1 MVYTVTF
8 NPAMDYVMQVN
19 NMNEKDINR
28 SEKEKMFYG
37 GKGINVS
44 SVLTQLDI
52 ENTATGFLA
61 GFTGSELE
69 RMLEADNINTD
80 FVHLKTGFTRINVKI
95 KSEKELDI
103 NAHGPDISEQD
114 IDELLNKLKKIKS
127 GDYLVLAG
135 SVPPSLSDD
144 VYEKI
149 LEHFTNKDI
158 NVVVDTTGN
167 LLKNILKY
175 KPFLIKPNHHE
186 LGEIF
191 SVDINSTQ
199 DVIRYAK
206 KLQEMGAKNVLVSRA
221 KDGATLIDENGNV
234 ISVTNAP
241 GKIVSSVGC
250 GDSMVAGFIAGYIE
264 SESYEKAL
272 RLGAVC
278 ANATAFSSSI
288 AKKKEI
294 DNMLLNESIYIK
306 QKGTD

>member
-8 NPAMDYVMQVN
+8 NPAMDYVMQVK

-28 SEKEKMFYG
+28 SEEETMFYG

-69 RMLEADNINTD
+69 RMLRTDNINTD

-144 VYEKI
+144 IYEKI
-149 LEHFTNKDI
+149 LEHFTDKDI

-264 SESYEKAL
+264 SKNYEKAL

-294 DNMLLNESIYIK
+294 DNMFLNESIYIK

>member
-8 NPAMDYVMQVN
+8 NPAIDYVMQVN
-19 NMNEKDINR
+19 TINEKDISR
-28 SEKEKMFYG
+28 SEEEKMFFG

-127 GDYLVLAG
+127 CDYLVLAG
-135 SVPPSLSDD
+135 SVPHSLSDD
-144 VYEKI
+144 IYEKI
-149 LEHFTNKDI
+149 LEHFTDKDI

-264 SESYEKAL
+264 SKNYEKAL

-294 DNMLLNESIYIK
+294 DKMRLNESIYIR
-306 QKGTD
+306 Q

>member
-19 NMNEKDINR
+19 NINEKDINR
-28 SEKEKMFYG
+28 SEEEKMFYG

-44 SVLTQLDI
+44 SVLTQLNI

-61 GFTGSELE
+61 GFTGNELE
-69 RMLEADNINTD
+69 RMLKTDNINTD

-144 VYEKI
+144 IYEKI
-149 LEHFTNKDI
+149 LEHFTDKDI

-206 KLQEMGAKNVLVSRA
+206 KLQEVGAKNVLVSRA

-264 SESYEKAL
+264 SENYEKAL

-294 DNMLLNESIYIK
+294 DNMLLNENIYIK

>member
-8 NPAMDYVMQVN
+8 NPAMDYVMQVK

-28 SEKEKMFYG
+28 SEEETMFYG

-69 RMLEADNINTD
+69 RMLRTDNINTD

-114 IDELLNKLKKIKS
+114 IDEFLNKLKKIKS

-144 VYEKI
+144 IYEKI
-149 LEHFTNKDI
+149 LEHFTDKDI

-264 SESYEKAL
+264 SKDYEKAL

-294 DNMLLNESIYIK
+294 DNMFLNESIYIK

>member
-1 MVYTVTF
+1 M
-8 NPAMDYVMQVN
+8 
-19 NMNEKDINR
+19 
-28 SEKEKMFYG
+28 G
-37 GKGINVS
+37 GKF
-44 SVLTQLDI
+44 SVMGVNI

-61 GFTGSELE
+61 GFTGNELE
-69 RMLEADNINTD
+69 RMLKTDNINTD

-144 VYEKI
+144 IYEKI
-149 LEHFTNKDI
+149 LEHFTDKDI

-191 SVDINSTQ
+191 SVDIKSTQ

-206 KLQEMGAKNVLVSRA
+206 KLQEIGAKNVLVSRA

-250 GDSMVAGFIAGYIE
+250 GDSMVAGFIAGYIN
-264 SESYEKAL
+264 SGNYEKAL

-294 DNMLLNESIYIK
+294 DNMLLNENIYIK

>member
-8 NPAMDYVMQVN
+8 NPAMDYVMQVK

-28 SEKEKMFYG
+28 SEEEKMFYG

-44 SVLTQLDI
+44 SVLTQLNI

-135 SVPPSLSDD
+135 SVPHSLSDD
-144 VYEKI
+144 IYEKI
-149 LEHFTNKDI
+149 LEHFTDKDI

-264 SESYEKAL
+264 SENYEKAL

-294 DNMLLNESIYIK
+294 DKMLLNESIYIR
-306 QKGTD
+306 Q

>member
-1 MVYTVTF
+1 MIYTVTF

-19 NMNEKDINR
+19 TINEKDISR
-28 SEKEKMFYG
+28 SEKEQIFYG

-69 RMLEADNINTD
+69 RMLRTDNINTD

-144 VYEKI
+144 IYEKI
-149 LEHFTNKDI
+149 LEHFTDKDI

-264 SESYEKAL
+264 SKNYEKAL

-294 DNMLLNESIYIK
+294 DNMFLNESIYIK
-306 QKGTD
+306 QKGT